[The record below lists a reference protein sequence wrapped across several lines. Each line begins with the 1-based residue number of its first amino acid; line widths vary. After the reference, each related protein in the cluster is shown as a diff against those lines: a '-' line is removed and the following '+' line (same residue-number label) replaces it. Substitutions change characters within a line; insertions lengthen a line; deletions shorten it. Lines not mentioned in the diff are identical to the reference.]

1 MISNLFVRFGDSRA
15 RERAEIFTEGA
26 EHYVRYADDA
36 HLRYHRKIESGSRY
50 HEKQHKQ
57 RRRPAFGAF
66 EDHFG
71 VSAGIDEYR
80 SYHHTSK
87 KGRKIAA
94 ENIEFAKPHS
104 RKHERHHTAEAVGA
118 RTEKLTAK
126 SKQEAERR
134 SYRETHHYLE
144 KRHQQYARHG
154 EFGARRH
161 HFGYSRTNGEY
172 HKPYRVVERHHGKQG
187 IRHDAV
193 GFELSYDHERRR
205 GSGCGCYRG
214 QKQYRGRVDELRS
227 RRAHHKQRA
236 HHERHG
242 TQRLREGYHQYLRS
256 ETFEARKF
264 EFAAYRKSYESE
276 RYIRYETY
284 SGESIS
290 AEEPYA
296 IRSHYYSRREIAG
309 HAGEIEQ
316 LHHPV
321 EYKTENHCESYTQNR
336 SHIHLRRKPAP
347 RARFLF
353 RF

>member
-1 MISNLFVRFGDSRA
+1 MIPHLLIRFRHRSA
-15 RERAEIFTEGA
+15 RKRAEVFAEGA
-26 EHYVRYADDA
+26 EHYIRYADDA
-36 HLRYHRKIESGSRY
+36 NLRYHRQIESGSRY

-57 RRRPAFGAF
+57 RRCPAFGAF

-71 VSAGIDEYR
+71 VSAGIDEYGA
-80 SYHHTSK
+80 YHHTGE
-87 KGRKIAA
+87 KGGEVAA
-94 ENIEFAKPHS
+94 ENVELTYPHPRE
-104 RKHERHHTAEAVGA
+104 RKRHHTAQAVCA
-118 RTEKLTAK
+118 RAEQFT
-126 SKQEAERR
+126 AERKYKSER
-134 SYRETHHYLE
+134 RAYGDAYEYLE

-193 GFELSYDHERRR
+193 RFELTYDHKRRR
-205 GSGCGCYRG
+205 GSGGGGYSG